1 MDYKQLAHQILS
13 LGGGK
18 NNISRLTHCA
28 TRLRMEFNDRA
39 KVDAQAIEK
48 LPGVIGVVESGGQ
61 FQIVVGNQ
69 VQQTYRTLMSEIG
82 TLNAQPAG
90 GNAAAK
96 KSGIFSQIISVISTT
111 FTPVI
116 PAITGAG
123 MIKALL
129 AILKLCGLISASST
143 TYQLLDTIADAAFF
157 FLPVLLAYG
166 AAIKFA
172 CSPILAMTIAGALL
186 HPNLAQMLAKGG
198 DITFIGIDVRLAD
211 YAGSVLPIIFT
222 VWLMSWVER
231 FAEKVSPS
239 MLVFFIKPMIV
250 LLVTAP
256 LALVV
261 VGPFG
266 ILLNDL
272 VAAGAAVINGKAS
285 WLIPMLMGG
294 LQPFLVITGT
304 AWAMTPIATAQLT
317 RQGFETINGPG
328 MLASNIAQ
336 GAATLCV
343 ALKTKN
349 KDLKQLASSAGFTA
363 LLGITEPSLY
373 GVTLKLKRP
382 LIAAM
387 IGGGCAGIYAGL
399 SGVVRY
405 AFVSPGLAALPAF
418 IGDNPMNIVH
428 ALITCAIA
436 IVVTFALTWF
446 LGFDDPQPEGG
457 DDLSPSDG
465 TPSAG
470 AKPAVSGASPVS
482 KVAVSATAESK
493 QASPAASS
501 IARSEAQAAQGA
513 GYPSASATPLANTAP
528 ASASTTPVTNT
539 DTSAA
544 HSQPSETLR
553 SPLSGRIVPL
563 SAVPDDV
570 FSLGLL
576 GQGVAIVPDRGVLL
590 SPVAGEVVTFLPSK
604 HAVGIKSDGGAEILI
619 HIGIDT
625 VNLAGQ
631 HFISAL
637 QVGDRV
643 SPGDEL
649 VSFDL
654 AAIIAAGYDP
664 ITPVLVVNSE
674 EYGAVEAVADG
685 QIATGADL
693 LALRNQSRETTA

>member
-18 NNISRLTHCA
+18 SNISRLTHCA
-28 TRLRMEFNDRA
+28 TRLRMEFNDRTQ
-39 KVDAQAIEK
+39 VDAQAIEK

-272 VAAGAAVINGKAS
+272 VAAGAAVVNGKAS

-428 ALITCAIA
+428 ALVTCAIA

-446 LGFDDPQPEGG
+446 LGFDDPQPEGEG
-457 DDLSPSDG
+457 DLSPSDG
-465 TPSAG
+465 SPSAG
-470 AKPAVSGASPVS
+470 AKPAGNGASPVS
-482 KVAVSATAESK
+482 RAVVSGSATAESG
-493 QASPAASS
+493 QASPAASA
-501 IARSEAQAAQGA
+501 IAGSEAHPVQGA
-513 GYPSASATPLANTAP
+513 GYPSAS
-528 ASASTTPVTNT
+528 

-544 HSQPSETLR
+544 HSQPSETLC

-576 GQGVAIVPDRGVLL
+576 GQGVAIIPDSGVLL

-631 HFISAL
+631 HFTSAL

-674 EYGAVEAVADG
+674 EYRAVEAVADG

-693 LALRNQSRETTA
+693 LALRNQSREATA